1 MEPKSNYSWEVDWQE
16 VVRSLSSY
24 YKDKPLGAIDHVN
37 RDGDFGD
44 GFTKAK
50 QEEGPDKDDLE
61 ILSLLKGYL
70 AKYVEQFFEDPDD
83 VVREALK
90 ARDEEIKKLENKIKE
105 LEEKIDNLLLRI
117 PTPLGTETPSIPEER
132 PWEPYNPYVSSPWT
146 PLNPTW
152 YGGGSGITLGTQG
165 TTSI

>member
-1 MEPKSNYSWEVDWQE
+1 MEPKSNYSWGVDWSE
-16 VVRSLSSY
+16 IVKNLSSY
-24 YKDKPLGAIDHVN
+24 YKDKPLGAIDHIN

-44 GFTKAK
+44 GAK

-61 ILSLLKGYL
+61 ILNLLKGYL

-117 PTPLGTETPSIPEER
+117 PGTETPSIPDGG
-132 PWEPYNPYVSSPWT
+132 PWEPYNPYTSPWT
-146 PLNPTW
+146 PINPTW
-152 YGGGSGITLGTQG
+152 FGGGSGITLGGSQ
-165 TTSI
+165 I

>member
-16 VVRSLSSY
+16 IVRNLSSY
-24 YKDKPLGAIDHVN
+24 YKDKKSLGAIDHVN
-37 RDGDFGD
+37 VDCDFGD

-61 ILSLLKGYL
+61 ILNLLKGYL
-70 AKYVEQFFEDPDD
+70 AKYLEQFFENPDD
-83 VVREALK
+83 VVREVLK
-90 ARDEEIKKLENKIKE
+90 ARDEEIKRLENKIKE

-117 PTPLGTETPSIPEER
+117 PTPTPGIPEEG
-132 PWEPYNPYVSSPWT
+132 PWEGPLEPYNPYTSPWS
-146 PLNPTW
+146 PIDPTW
-152 YGGGSGITLGTQG
+152 YGGGTGITLGQQG

>member
-1 MEPKSNYSWEVDWQE
+1 MEPKSNYSWEVDWSE
-16 VVRSLSSY
+16 IIRNLSSY
-24 YKDKPLGAIDHVN
+24 YKDKPLKAAIDHVN
-37 RDGDFGD
+37 RDGDFD
-44 GFTKAK
+44 DSDK

-61 ILSLLKGYL
+61 ILNLLKGYL

-117 PTPLGTETPSIPEER
+117 PGTETPGIPEER
-132 PWEPYNPYVSSPWT
+132 PWEPYNPYTSPWT
-146 PLNPTW
+146 PINPTW
-152 YGGGSGITLGTQG
+152 FGGGSGITLVGSQ
-165 TTSI
+165 I

>member
-1 MEPKSNYSWEVDWQE
+1 MEPKSNYSWGTDWE
-16 VVRSLSSY
+16 TIVRSLSNY
-24 YKDKPLGAIDHVN
+24 YRGAKLEAAS
-37 RDGDFGD
+37 DGEFDE

-61 ILSLLKGYL
+61 ILNLLKGYL

-105 LEEKIDNLLLRI
+105 LEEKIDNLLLR
-117 PTPLGTETPSIPEER
+117 TPGTETPSIPEER